1 MSDTVSSPGAR
12 AKPSPISPL
21 ARRLVTATV
30 AFSTAVALLATAVQ
44 LYMDYRRD
52 LGAIEATFQQV
63 SQTYLPTIT
72 NALWATSRHEIQIAL
87 DGLVQLPDVRYVEVS
102 EGQERWGQA
111 GTDKTKAIK
120 SREYSLTQL
129 HRGRVQHIGTLRVVI
144 DMDGVYQRLMDK
156 FWVILIS
163 NSIKTFFVAGF
174 MLWLFH
180 WLVTRHLRRI
190 ADFAGRLG
198 IANLDERLTLA
209 RPERAG
215 SAPDEFDWVLS
226 GFNKMQGNL
235 ATTVAALKEEISERI
250 AAEQE
255 RSQALEALHQTLG
268 QLEQRVEQRT
278 EQVREQARIIDEI
291 HDAVITTDMDNNITT
306 WNRGAE
312 RLFGYS
318 STEIVGQP
326 MSVLYPAQ
334 DTELVRERVFA
345 PLMANTPHEVETRMR
360 RKGGALFYVHS
371 SLSKLHDK
379 AGNPRGI
386 VAYAMDI
393 TARKHAEALAER
405 RTAELEAANR
415 ELESFSYS
423 VSHDLRAPLRSID
436 GFSQA
441 LIEDYGQHLDDHGH
455 GYLRRV
461 RAAAQRM
468 GVLIDDM
475 LRLARVTRADM
486 RLAAVDLTAL
496 AREIVAGLDKQQTA
510 QPAEIIVQPN
520 LTAYGDAALLRI
532 VLENLLGNAIKYTS
546 KTAQPRIELGAQTQ
560 NGRKAFFVRDN
571 GAGFDMAFSDKLF
584 SPFQRLHRT
593 DEFPGTGIGL
603 ATVKRIVHRHGGEV
617 WAKGNPGSGA
627 VFYFTLAEDEL
638 NNAPPRVTS
647 AL

>member
-1 MSDTVSSPGAR
+1 MSDTVSPTGAPAR
-12 AKPSPISPL
+12 PSPISPL

-63 SQTYLPTIT
+63 NQTYLPTIT

-111 GTDKTKAIK
+111 GTDKAKAIK
-120 SREYSLTQL
+120 SREYSLTRQ
-129 HRGRVQHIGTLRVVI
+129 HRDRVQHIGTLRVVI
-144 DMDGVYQRLMDK
+144 DMDGVYQRLVDK

-198 IANLDERLTLA
+198 ITNLDERLTLA
-209 RPERAG
+209 RAAHPA
-215 SAPDEFDWVLS
+215 SAPDEFDSVLN

-235 ATTVAALKEEISERI
+235 ATTVAALKEEITERI

-255 RSQALEALHQTLG
+255 RSHALEALHQTLG

-291 HDAVITTDMDNNITT
+291 HDAVITTDMNRAITT

-318 STEIVGQP
+318 SAEIVGRP
-326 MSVLYPAQ
+326 VSMLYPAG
-334 DTELVRERVFA
+334 DAGLVQERVFA
-345 PLMANTPHEVETRMR
+345 PLVANTPHEIETRMR
-360 RKGGALFYVHS
+360 RKDGTLFYVHS
-371 SLSKLHDK
+371 SLSMLHDK
-379 AGNPRGI
+379 AGNPRGF

-468 GVLIDDM
+468 GLLIDDM

-486 RLAAVDLTAL
+486 RLAPVDLTAL
-496 AREIVAGLDKQQTA
+496 AKEIVAGLDKQQTA
-510 QPAEIIVQPN
+510 QPTEVVVHPN

-532 VLENLLGNAIKYTS
+532 VLENLLGNALKYTG
-546 KTAQPRIELGAQTQ
+546 KTARPRIELGAQTQ
-560 NGRKAFFVRDN
+560 NGRKTYFVSDN

-638 NNAPPRVTS
+638 NNARPRVTS